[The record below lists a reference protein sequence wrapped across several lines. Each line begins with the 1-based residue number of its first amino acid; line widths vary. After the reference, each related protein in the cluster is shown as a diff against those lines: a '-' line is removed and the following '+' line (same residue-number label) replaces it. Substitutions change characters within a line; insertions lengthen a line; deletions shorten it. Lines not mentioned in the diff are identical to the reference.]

1 MRSIVR
7 VQIREEEAKESRRL
21 EKAGVSDSEEHAP
34 IIPDF
39 SGATL
44 DALGWNSI
52 YDEVHVVVY
61 DPSGREIKRL
71 ENVTDAKQ
79 MTRVVDS
86 IL

>member
-1 MRSIVR
+1 
-7 VQIREEEAKESRRL
+7 
-21 EKAGVSDSEEHAP
+21 
-34 IIPDF
+34 
-39 SGATL
+39 
-44 DALGWNSI
+44 
-52 YDEVHVVVY
+52 VVY